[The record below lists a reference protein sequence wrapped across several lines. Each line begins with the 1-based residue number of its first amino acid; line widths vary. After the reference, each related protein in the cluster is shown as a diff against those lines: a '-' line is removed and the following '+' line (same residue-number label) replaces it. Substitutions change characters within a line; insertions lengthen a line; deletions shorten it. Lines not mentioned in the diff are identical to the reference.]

1 MGRGGVALGF
11 KLLPMENAVPSLK
24 GLRVS
29 ACVSTPLGALPRSAW
44 DSEPGARRS
53 FHCRP
58 LAYKWGFGSGASR
71 PAIRGRGR
79 HFADLLA

>member
-44 DSEPGARRS
+44 DSDSESGARRGLHS
-53 FHCRP
+53 VP
-58 LAYKWGFGSGASR
+58 TGA
-71 PAIRGRGR
+71 G
-79 HFADLLA
+79 H